1 MHIFFVFI
9 YWNLLLDSINMTRS
23 ISKIR
28 DFQSKQF
35 FLHILS
41 VVDFL
46 SVFPTRF
53 DFSLSFFF
61 EYYWLKLCFQSQT
74 IFTCYVIDEI
84 IWFIII
90 IPNNAEIHRGDVG
103 HQYWYHNIVSS
114 GLSLPTIS
122 SSSFRHNW
130 TVQTYEF

>member
-35 FLHILS
+35 FLNILS

-46 SVFPTRF
+46 SVFLTRF
-53 DFSLSFFF
+53 DFSLSLFFA
-61 EYYWLKLCFQSQT
+61 Y
-74 IFTCYVIDEI
+74 I
-84 IWFIII
+84 
-90 IPNNAEIHRGDVG
+90 
-103 HQYWYHNIVSS
+103 
-114 GLSLPTIS
+114 
-122 SSSFRHNW
+122 
-130 TVQTYEF
+130 

>member
-1 MHIFFVFI
+1 MHILFVFI

-35 FLHILS
+35 FLNILS

-46 SVFPTRF
+46 SVFLTRF
-53 DFSLSFFF
+53 DFSLSLFFA
-61 EYYWLKLCFQSQT
+61 YIWLKLCFQSQT

-103 HQYWYHNIVSS
+103 HQYCYHNIVPS

-122 SSSFRHNW
+122 SSSFRYNW
-130 TVQTYEF
+130 TVQTYKF